1 MAQLTEK
8 PLDLCDKFKAVFGSS
23 GPESVQRLIEH
34 QTSALTLLL
43 TACNCPLRDLQEPA
57 DLLRAELMTKSS
69 LKTALCQNVNFE
81 VTFGPV
87 DPVRIIDA
95 QSHYHGE
102 ETIYVFFFDLQDYSI
117 ASPRFEELKGRAERN
132 SLLLADSIVPPQCPV
147 VALVFSNF
155 GKFEK
160 QVKTLG
166 FPLEGEQPSFDAN
179 VVIEHIK
186 MSLNSQLK
194 AQGWGYIFALND
206 NKDMAPIETLVRLRE
221 LIIGMKRS
229 SVTAE
234 NTSRP
239 ESQIRLSSKTVESI
253 GVAF

>member
-1 MAQLTEK
+1 MLRILPTTN
-8 PLDLCDKFKAVFGSS
+8 LSS
-23 GPESVQRLIEH
+23 
-34 QTSALTLLL
+34 
-43 TACNCPLRDLQEPA
+43 PLRDLQEPA
-57 DLLRAELMTKSS
+57 DLLRAEMIAESS
-69 LKTALCQNVNFE
+69 LKTALCQDVNFE
-81 VTFGPV
+81 VTFGPI
-87 DPVRIIDA
+87 DLVRIVDA

-102 ETIYVFFFDLQDYSI
+102 ETIFVFVFDLQDYSI
-117 ASPRFEELKGRAERN
+117 ASPPFEELKGRAERN
-132 SLLLADSIVPPQCPV
+132 ALLLADSIVFPQCPV

-179 VVIEHIK
+179 VAIEHIK

-194 AQGWGYIFALND
+194 AQGWGYTVALND
-206 NKDMAPIETLVRLRE
+206 NKDTDPIETLVRLRE
-221 LIIGMKRS
+221 FIIGMKRC
-229 SVTAE
+229 SVAAK

-239 ESQIRLSSKTVESI
+239 ESQIRLASKTVESI

>member
-1 MAQLTEK
+1 MLRILPTTN
-8 PLDLCDKFKAVFGSS
+8 LSS
-23 GPESVQRLIEH
+23 L
-34 QTSALTLLL
+34 
-43 TACNCPLRDLQEPA
+43 LRDLQEPA

-102 ETIYVFFFDLQDYSI
+102 ETIFVFFFDLQDYSI

-132 SLLLADSIVPPQCPV
+132 SLLLADSIVLPQCPV